1 MNRPV
6 GRKDG
11 KSIDLAQE
19 DTRRTLS
26 GIVNSLMDVPQFASA
41 FQLQLQTLDEFYSLA
56 RTIGGSDCPV
66 APLPESLLGLER
78 NYFSMLFLAV
88 TRTLAAE
95 TTHMPLYA
103 MVNQGMRAWVTACD
117 NLLDDE
123 YKEVFPFE
131 MAGHGNRMRSVLTL
145 LLADRVISEYV
156 CREYGNCD
164 LIATIGR
171 TSLAALMPSAIQE
184 SEEEFRPV
192 PVLSPEELLQ
202 TVHRHKTAD
211 LFAAPLA
218 LPSTLE
224 HIESSRLRAAKRA
237 VANFGLACQILDDL
251 KDMPLDVVEGRHN
264 YLVSSISVELG
275 SGWLAD
281 LRTGQLDDWVS
292 WDRFPAKVAAA
303 RQVARGLFAQAFG
316 DFSAIG
322 LDLNKQLQNR
332 IVEFMYLILRVPPE

>member
-1 MNRPV
+1 MNRQA

-11 KSIDLAQE
+11 ESIELAHE
-19 DTRRTLS
+19 DTRRTLT

-41 FQLQLQTLDEFYSLA
+41 FHLQLQTLDEFYSLA
-56 RTIGGSDCPV
+56 CTIGGSDCPV
-66 APLPESLLGLER
+66 EPQPKSLLDLER
-78 NYFSMLFLAV
+78 NFFSMLFLAV
-88 TRTLAAE
+88 TRSLIAE
-95 TTHMPLYA
+95 TTYMPLYA

-131 MAGHGNRMRSVLTL
+131 MVRHGNRVRSVLTL

-164 LIATIGR
+164 LLASVGR
-171 TSLAALMPSAIQE
+171 ISLAALMPSAIQE

-192 PVLSPEELLQ
+192 PVLLPEQLLQ

-224 HIESSRLRAAKRA
+224 RVESSRLSAAKRA

-264 YLVSSISVELG
+264 YLVSSISVEQG

-281 LRTGQLDDWVS
+281 LRAGQLDDWVS
-292 WDRFPAKVAAA
+292 WDRFPAEVTAA
-303 RQVARGLFAQAFG
+303 RRVARGLFAQAFG

-322 LDLNKQLQNR
+322 LDLKEQLQNR
-332 IVEFMYLILRVPPE
+332 IVELMYLILRVPAE